1 MKKIYLV
8 FSETKDGKHFA
19 HAETIKAGENL
30 KVYVDR
36 YPNAKVIHICESAT
50 QAAYLAEE
58 WNEAYRNNRT
68 YMFQEGEM

>member
-8 FSETKDGKHFA
+8 FSEMENGKHFA
-19 HAETIKAGENL
+19 RAETIKTGKNL
-30 KVYVDR
+30 KVFVDI
-36 YPNAKVIHICESAT
+36 YPDADVIHICESAT

-58 WNEAYRNNRT
+58 WNEAYRNNGT

>member
-8 FSETKDGKHFA
+8 FSETENGKHYA

-30 KVYVDR
+30 KNYIKR
-36 YPNAKVIHICESAT
+36 YPSADIIHICETAT

-58 WNEAYRNNRT
+58 WNQDYRNNNT
-68 YMFQEGEM
+68 YMY